1 MSDIEQFKSSIKDYL
16 TFYHEIRVPKH
27 DFFTSDYNIDENNK
41 VLAISSPSRMGNHLI
56 LSMIDN
62 HPEIPRI
69 PGEDGFL
76 LFSFIQA
83 NYDLH
88 NFLHNL
94 LKEKN
99 IDYIM
104 KLGTN
109 LTYNKW
115 LLFKNYFLTN
125 EIPENHSGIDSLKAP
140 AKIDYQGL
148 IHDINYDAYK
158 NVIKSNL
165 EDLNNNQTFSTFF
178 NVYLK
183 ALVKLD
189 FDYKPNNYSYDSVI
203 CASGMRSQLKWL
215 FDKYKNSKA
224 IISLRPF
231 GSYAISHIK
240 SRYQTNEITDALIK
254 EAWEHWYHK
263 IIDAYYLKVHY
274 PENTCLVSFE
284 DLIFNTETT
293 AQAIAKFL
301 NIKFNKNMYEATIF
315 GIKVRGNSSVKK
327 DNSSEG
333 KFYFNNE
340 KLDENN
346 IPVDYYR
353 LWESFDLIKTA

>member
-1 MSDIEQFKSSIKDYL
+1 MSDIELFKSLNKDYL
-16 TFYHEIRVPKH
+16 TFYHELRVPQH
-27 DFFTSDYNIDENNK
+27 EFFTSDYNIDESNR

-76 LFSFIQA
+76 LFSFNQA

-88 NFLHNL
+88 HFLYKL
-94 LKEKN
+94 LEEKN
-99 IDYIM
+99 IDYMM

-109 LTYNKW
+109 LAYNKW
-115 LLFKNYFLTN
+115 LLFKNNFINN
-125 EIPENHSGIDSLKAP
+125 EIPDNHSGIDSLKAP
-140 AKIDYQGL
+140 AKIDYQGI

-158 NVIKSNL
+158 DIIRSKM
-165 EDLNNNQTFSTFF
+165 EHLNKNQTFSYYF

-189 FDYKPNNYSYDSVI
+189 FDYKPNNHSYDSVI
-203 CASGMRSQLKWL
+203 CASGMRSQLRWL
-215 FDKYKNSKA
+215 FDKYNNSKA

-231 GSYAISHIK
+231 GSYAISHIR
-240 SRYQTNEITDALIK
+240 SRYQTNDITDSLIK

-263 IIDAYYLKVHY
+263 IIDAFYLKVHY
-274 PENTCLVSFE
+274 PENICLVSFE
-284 DLIFNTETT
+284 DMILKTETT

-301 NIKFNKNMYEATIF
+301 NINFNKTMYEATIF
-315 GIKVRGNSSVKK
+315 GIKVRGNSSLKK
-327 DNSSEG
+327 DKSSEG
-333 KFYFNNE
+333 KFYFSNE
-340 KLDENN
+340 KLDENK
-346 IPVDYYR
+346 IPIDYYH
-353 LWESFDLIKTA
+353 LWESFDLIKAG